1 MLQRHN
7 IYRGEHTMNG
17 QLFTDS
23 VEDLLN
29 QSVKIANHYNHES
42 IKPIH
47 TLGACLNNDFC
58 LSFFNV
64 FEIPVVQLQQLV
76 EHELT
81 SLPRAHGAQ
90 VAIDKSLQE
99 FLQACKEEAEKL
111 GDQYISLEH
120 LFLQWVTTQHLPASI
135 RSFFAHYGLTK
146 KEILKQMEN
155 IRRARTTHNQTVQY
169 ESLEKY
175 CQNITAQAQAGKL
188 DPVIGRHEEIR
199 RVIQILSRRTKNNP
213 VLIGEPGVGKTA
225 IVEGI
230 AQRIISDDVPESL
243 RNKTIYSLDLGL
255 LIAGAKYQGEF
266 EDRLK
271 SLLKEVEE
279 AQENI
284 ILFIDELHMLI
295 GAGASGGGMDASNLL
310 KPALARGALHCI
322 GATTLAEYKKYI
334 EKDAALERRFQKV
347 LIEEPSVEDTI
358 SILRGLREKYELHH
372 GIRIKDQALVDAA
385 VLSNKY
391 IPDRFLPDKAIDLID
406 EAASMVK
413 ISIDSQPEEI
423 DKLDRKIRQLEIE
436 KLALKK
442 ETGAAI
448 ETRLTDLEKELAEL
462 KEKHKTLYNRWQVQK
477 APLEKINKLKEEI
490 DETKVAYQAAERR
503 GDYAKA
509 SEIKYGTLDRLEKKL
524 IEEQNKLK
532 NIDTSLVKQ
541 EVDEHDIAMVLSR
554 WTKIPVEKLS
564 LSETQKLLSMETLLK
579 NRVVGQDEALQKVA
593 HAIQVHRAGLADPN
607 KPIGSF
613 LFLGPTGVGKTE
625 VARTLADFLFND
637 PHKMIRIDMSEYMEK
652 HSVAR
657 LIGAPPGYV
666 GHEEGG
672 QLTEQVRRQPYSVV
686 LFDEIEKA
694 HPDVF
699 NIFLQIL
706 DEGKL
711 TDGQGRTV
719 SFKNCII
726 IMTSNIG
733 SDLLLA
739 STIIDDTVKAEIDK
753 LLHMR
758 FKPEFLNRIDAV
770 VFFKA
775 LDLADVEKIATIQIK
790 ELEKKLAAKNIKA
803 IITDK
808 LIKTVAERGY
818 SKEFGARPL
827 KREIH
832 NFIYVPVS
840 QFLLENPD
848 VTMIKLD
855 VANGMLEIFSEDVSV
870 QKTTKKNKTKT

>member
-1 MLQRHN
+1 
-7 IYRGEHTMNG
+7 MNG

-23 VEDLLN
+23 VQDLLN
-29 QSVKIANHYNHES
+29 QAARIANRYNHELL
-42 IKPIH
+42 KPIH

-64 FEIPVVQLQQLV
+64 FEIPVMQLQQLV
-76 EHELT
+76 EHELN
-81 SLPRAHGAQ
+81 SLPRAHRAQ
-90 VAIDKSLQE
+90 VAIDESLQE
-99 FLQACKEEAEKL
+99 FLQACKQEAESL

-120 LFLQWVTTQHLPASI
+120 LFLQWVTTKHLPASI
-135 RSFFAHYGLTK
+135 RSFFADHGLTK

-155 IRRARTTHNQTVQY
+155 IRRGRTADNHNAENRY
-169 ESLEKY
+169 ETLEKY
-175 CQNITAQAQAGKL
+175 CQNITTQARAGKL

-230 AQRIISDDVPESL
+230 AQRIVNDDVPEGL

-266 EDRLK
+266 ENRLK
-271 SLLKEVEE
+271 GLLKEIEE
-279 AQENI
+279 GQENI

-310 KPALARGALHCI
+310 KPALARGTLHCI

-347 LIEEPSVEDTI
+347 LIEEPSVEDTT

-406 EAASMVK
+406 EAASMIK
-413 ISIDSQPEEI
+413 MSIDSQPEEI

-442 ETGAAI
+442 ESGSAI

-462 KEKHKTLYNRWQVQK
+462 KERHKTLYNQWQTQK
-477 APLEKINKLKEEI
+477 APLEKINKIKEEI
-490 DETKVAYQAAERR
+490 DEAKVAYQAAERR
-503 GDYAKA
+503 DDYAKA
-509 SEIKYGTLDRLEKKL
+509 SEIKYGKLDALEKKL
-524 IEEQNKLK
+524 IQEQNKLK
-532 NIDTSLVKQ
+532 NIDTTLVKQ
-541 EVDEHDIAMVLSR
+541 EVDEHDIAMVLAR
-554 WTKIPVEKLS
+554 WTKIPVEKLTS
-564 LSETQKLLSMETLLK
+564 SETKKLLNMESLLK
-579 NRVVGQDEALQKVA
+579 NRVIGQDEALQKVA

-637 PHKMIRIDMSEYMEK
+637 SQKMIRIDMSEYMEK

-672 QLTEQVRRQPYSVV
+672 QLTEQVRRHPYSVV

-694 HPDVF
+694 HSDVF

-733 SDLLLA
+733 SELLLA
-739 STIIDDTVKAEIDK
+739 RGTIDETVKTEIDK

-758 FKPEFLNRIDAV
+758 FKPELLNRIDAI

-775 LDLADVEKIATIQIK
+775 LDLADVEKIASIQIK

-803 IITDK
+803 TITDA
-808 LIKTVAERGY
+808 LINTVAERGY

-848 VTMIKLD
+848 IKVVKLD
-855 VANGMLEIFSEDVSV
+855 AANGVLEIFSEDVSV
-870 QKTTKKNKTKT
+870 PKTAAKKSKTE